1 MILDCNLKL
10 KYFLI
15 RAGTKK
21 ANHKNRK
28 ATLGQNRNRTKSKRP
43 TWRKVVKFGM
53 QSELH
58 FNKLQ
63 IELMAKRGKSNK
75 MHLMAM
81 SGPKYKKQMLKI
93 HKLFDVNM
101 SKGHA
106 TTTCWQPA

>member
-43 TWRKVVKFGM
+43 TWSKVVKFGM

-75 MHLMAM
+75 IHLMAM
-81 SGPKYKKQMLKI
+81 SGP
-93 HKLFDVNM
+93 
-101 SKGHA
+101 
-106 TTTCWQPA
+106 